1 MKSIPLLLALCFIG
15 AASLRICSFN
25 VQILGEAKCAKPEV
39 TLVLQKIIS
48 RCDIMLLM
56 EIRDNKDKAIHFL
69 MSNINSK
76 TKSKNEFDIIVSERL
91 GRSMSKE
98 QYAFIYRKDVV
109 AVNNSYQY
117 TDQQPGDMDV
127 FSREPFI
134 VWFTALNT
142 DVKDFVII
150 PQHTDPDDAVREIDE
165 LYDVF
170 LDVKHK
176 WNIENIILMGDFN
189 AACSYVRKKHWKDI
203 RLRTNQEFVWLIGD
217 KIDTTV
223 KKSTN
228 CAYDRI
234 VLHGEKLISSM
245 VPDSATVFN
254 FMLEYKLPEEKALEV
269 SDHFPVE
276 FQLRESKSFA
286 RRTSPR
292 RLQGM

>member
-69 MSNINSK
+69 MSNIN
-76 TKSKNEFDIIVSERL
+76 
-91 GRSMSKE
+91 
-98 QYAFIYRKDVV
+98 RKDVV

>member
-69 MSNINSK
+69 MSNIN
-76 TKSKNEFDIIVSERL
+76 
-91 GRSMSKE
+91 
-98 QYAFIYRKDVV
+98 RKDVV

-254 FMLEYKLPEEKALEV
+254 FMLEYKLPEEKGIEKVFL
-269 SDHFPVE
+269 
-276 FQLRESKSFA
+276 
-286 RRTSPR
+286 PR
-292 RLQGM
+292 RGGYLHAMIRKREALWIFRLGIRSPNGLNARWDLALVTG